1 MKYVALLRAIN
12 VGGRNLIRM
21 ADVRACLEARKY
33 ERVSTYIQSG
43 NVLFDTD
50 EADVAKLTAAIEM
63 AFLEAFGTHV
73 PVFLRSHRQM
83 KKIVAGAPREWK
95 RDAVLRRNVAF
106 LRKPLTAKKAVA
118 EMNPKPAVDSVK
130 AGDGVVYMSTVIAM
144 ATQSTLPK
152 IVGKPMYRDMTVR
165 NYTTCQKL
173 LALLDQAS

>member
-1 MKYVALLRAIN
+1 MKYVALLRAVN

-21 ADVRACLEARKY
+21 ADVRACLEDCQF
-33 ERVSTYIQSG
+33 EQVSTYIQSG

-50 EADVAKLTAAIEM
+50 EADVVKLTAAIER
-63 AFLEAFGTHV
+63 AFLQAFSMNV

-83 KKIVAGAPREWK
+83 TKIVADVPREWK
-95 RDAVLRRNVAF
+95 NDAALRCSVAF

-130 AGDGVVYMSTVIAM
+130 AGDGVVYMSTVITRL
-144 ATQSTLPK
+144 TQSTLPK

-173 LALLDQAS
+173 LALLDEVC